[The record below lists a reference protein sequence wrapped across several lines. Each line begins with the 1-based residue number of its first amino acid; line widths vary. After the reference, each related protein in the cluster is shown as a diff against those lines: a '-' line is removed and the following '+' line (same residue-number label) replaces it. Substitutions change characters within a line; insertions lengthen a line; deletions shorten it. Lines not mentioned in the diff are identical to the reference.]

1 MSFTIIEFLAELIT
15 PLCALILFLTMVFST
30 SFTVYIIFRDYIEPM
45 LSFNTNPNSNQNC
58 TNNRLV
64 YALSQKL
71 LDQEKQIQKQ
81 RREIAR
87 LFNM

>member
-1 MSFTIIEFLAELIT
+1 MSLSIIYLVEQLIS
-15 PLCALILFLTMVFST
+15 PLCAIIMFLTMLFST
-30 SFTVYIIFRDYIEPM
+30 GFTVYIIFRDYIEPM
-45 LSFNTNPNSNQNC
+45 LSFNTNPNANQNC

>member
-1 MSFTIIEFLAELIT
+1 M
-15 PLCALILFLTMVFST
+15 FLTMLLST
-30 SFTVYIIFRDYIEPM
+30 GFTVYIIFRDYIEPM
-45 LSFNTNPNSNQNC
+45 ISFNTNPNANQNA

>member
-1 MSFTIIEFLAELIT
+1 MSLSIIYLVEQLIS
-15 PLCALILFLTMVFST
+15 PLCAIIMFLTMLFST
-30 SFTVYIIFRDYIEPM
+30 GFTVYIIFRDYIEPM
-45 LSFNTNPNSNQNC
+45 ISFNTNPNSNQNC

>member
-1 MSFTIIEFLAELIT
+1 MSLSIIYLVEHLIS
-15 PLCALILFLTMVFST
+15 PLCAIIMFLTMLFST
-30 SFTVYIIFRDYIEPM
+30 GFTVYIIFRDYIEPM

>member
-1 MSFTIIEFLAELIT
+1 MSLSIIYLVEQLIS
-15 PLCALILFLTMVFST
+15 PLCAIIMFITMLFST
-30 SFTVYIIFRDYIEPM
+30 GFTVYIIFRDYIEPM
-45 LSFNTNPNSNQNC
+45 LSFNTNPNANQNA